1 MKFNVLYIIDRMG
14 PGGTE
19 KQLAELIGGLS
30 AGDAVRPHLCTL
42 RPSCGLFDTI
52 DCPKINLGTRRLLS
66 LGTLGKLKRLARF
79 CDDHDIHLVQTFFQ
93 DPSLIGAMLKRL
105 RPVKL
110 VISFRDLGFWRTRV
124 ENFKMRL
131 AYTQADG
138 FIANSM
144 AVKKHFV
151 AEDDLPPEK
160 IEVICNGFDLNRLE
174 DLHGKRNKGGPPE
187 VGIVANLNRP
197 VKRVQDFISAAA
209 LVREKFPDAVF
220 TVIGDGHLRP
230 ELEHLAES
238 LGLGQA
244 ITFTG
249 SLKDPLKNIVN
260 FSVGIITS
268 ETEGFSN
275 AIIEYMACGVPV
287 VATAAGGNPELVVEG
302 ENGFLVPV
310 GDVES
315 LADRIIKLLDEK
327 LNHRIGQNNR
337 ERISKHLSMPV
348 MVERHENFYREML
361 SGSLLQAPSPGGSL

>member
-1 MKFNVLYIIDRMG
+1 MRFNVLYIIERMG

-19 KQLAELIGGLS
+19 KQLAELIRGLS
-30 AGDAVRPHLCTL
+30 ASDAVRPHLCTL
-42 RPSCGLFDTI
+42 RPSSGLFDAI

-66 LGTLGKLKRLARF
+66 PGTLGKLKRLARF

-93 DPSLIGAMLKRL
+93 DPTLIGAMLKRL

-131 AYTQADG
+131 AYSQAEG
-138 FIANSM
+138 FIANSL

-151 AEDDLPPEK
+151 VEDDLPPEK
-160 IEVICNGFDLNRLE
+160 IEVISNGFDLNRLE
-174 DLHGKRNKGGPPE
+174 DLPGERNKGGPTE

-197 VKRVQDFISAAA
+197 VKRVQDFIAAA
-209 LVREKFPDAVF
+209 VLVREQFPDVVF
-220 TVIGDGHLRP
+220 TIIGDGHLRP

-244 ITFTG
+244 ITFAG
-249 SLKDPLKNIVN
+249 RLEDPLKKVAN
-260 FSVGIITS
+260 FAVGVITS

-287 VATAAGGNPELVVEG
+287 VATAVGGNLELVAEG

-315 LADRIIKLLDEK
+315 LADRIMKLLDEK
-327 LNHRIGQNNR
+327 LNHRIGWNNR
-337 ERISKHLSMPV
+337 ERISKHLSLPV
-348 MVERHENFYREML
+348 MVKRHENFYREML
-361 SGSLLQAPSPGGSL
+361 SGSLLQGASAGGSL